1 MVQGLYFL
9 PEGLGPNYNTR
20 QGRRDSFQLHLHI
33 YIKKSLKLVKKYI
46 QMKFIKIWSHYKLGR
61 GKA

>member
-33 YIKKSLKLVKKYI
+33 YIKKIVKTSK
-46 QMKFIKIWSHYKLGR
+46 KIYTDEVH
-61 GKA
+61 